1 MDRPAVVFATGQLLT
16 EDVWAP
22 QAAVLGQDYDVI
34 VADHGRDDTIAG
46 MAARLLAGAPEQ
58 FHLIAHAMGGFTAF
72 EVMRQAPQRVL
83 SLVLIATL
91 APNDGPA
98 QTERR
103 QGYIRLVEAGR
114 FDQVVE
120 ERVPILLPPDRRG
133 EGPLLARV
141 RQMAADT
148 GAERFLAQQR
158 AIMSRIDSRPSL
170 AAIKVPTLVIRGAQD
185 GITTQTHQDEILA
198 GIPHARFVE
207 IPACGHLPT
216 LEAPDETNRLLR
228 DWLAENS
235 AGADQSGLTG
245 VGNSG

>member
-16 EDVWAP
+16 EEVWAP
-22 QAAVLGQDYDVI
+22 QAAALGQDYDVI

-46 MAARLLAGAPEQ
+46 MAARLLADAPER

-72 EVMRQAPQRVL
+72 EVMRQQAQRVL

-114 FDQVVE
+114 FDLVVE
-120 ERVPILLPPDRRG
+120 ERVPILLPPHRRE

-158 AIMSRIDSRPSL
+158 AIMTRVDSRPSL
-170 AAIKVPTLVIRGAQD
+170 PAIKVPTLVIRGAQD
-185 GITTQTHQDEILA
+185 GITTQAHQDEILA

-207 IPACGHLPT
+207 IPECGHLPT
-216 LEAPDETNRLLR
+216 LERPDTVNRLLI
-228 DWLAENS
+228 DWLAEAS
-235 AGADQSGLTG
+235 REG
-245 VGNSG
+245 

>member
-1 MDRPAVVFATGQLLT
+1 MPRQTVVFASGQLLT
-16 EDVWAP
+16 EEVWAP
-22 QAAVLGQDYDVI
+22 QAVALGNHYDIV

-46 MAARLLAGAPEQ
+46 MARRLLVAAPDR

-72 EVMRQAPQRVL
+72 EVMRQQPERVR

-103 QGYIRLVEAGR
+103 KGYIRLVESGR

-133 EGPLLARV
+133 EGPLLALV
-141 RQMAADT
+141 RRMAAET
-148 GAERFLAQQR
+148 GAEGFLAQQR

-170 AAIKVPTLVIRGAQD
+170 GAIKAPTLVIRGAGD
-185 GITTQTHQDEILA
+185 GITTQAQQDEILA
-198 GIPHARFVE
+198 GIAHARFAE
-207 IPACGHLPT
+207 LADCGHLPT
-216 LEAPDETNRLLR
+216 LEAPEAINRLLL
-228 DWLAENS
+228 DWLAEAS
-235 AGADQSGLTG
+235 
-245 VGNSG
+245 V

>member
-16 EDVWAP
+16 EEVWAP
-22 QAAVLGQDYDVI
+22 QAAALGQDYDVI

-46 MAARLLAGAPEQ
+46 MAARLLADAPER

-72 EVMRQAPQRVL
+72 EVMRQQPQRVL

-120 ERVPILLPPDRRG
+120 ERVPILLPPDRRE

-185 GITTQTHQDEILA
+185 GITAPEHQHEILA

-207 IPACGHLPT
+207 IPECGHLPT
-216 LEAPDETNRLLR
+216 LERPDTVNRLLI
-228 DWLAENS
+228 DWLGEASRE
-235 AGADQSGLTG
+235 G
-245 VGNSG
+245 

>member
-1 MDRPAVVFATGQLLT
+1 MQRPAVVFASGQLLT
-16 EDVWAP
+16 DDVWAP
-22 QAAVLGQDYDVI
+22 QVEALAPGYDV
-34 VADHGRDDTIAG
+34 VLADHARDDTVAG
-46 MAARLLAGAPEQ
+46 MAQRLLAAAPER
-58 FHLIAHAMGGFTAF
+58 FHLVAHAMGGFTAF
-72 EVMRQAPQRVL
+72 EVMRQQPERVL

-120 ERVPILLPPDRRG
+120 ERVPILLPPDRRE

-148 GAERFLAQQR
+148 GAERFLTQQR

-170 AAIKVPTLVIRGAQD
+170 AAIEVPTLVIRGAQD
-185 GITTQTHQDEILA
+185 GITTQAHQDEILA

-207 IPACGHLPT
+207 MSRVGHLPT
-216 LEAPDETNRLLR
+216 LEAPDETNRLLK
-228 DWLAENS
+228 DWLAEHPPLPR
-235 AGADQSGLTG
+235 A
-245 VGNSG
+245 